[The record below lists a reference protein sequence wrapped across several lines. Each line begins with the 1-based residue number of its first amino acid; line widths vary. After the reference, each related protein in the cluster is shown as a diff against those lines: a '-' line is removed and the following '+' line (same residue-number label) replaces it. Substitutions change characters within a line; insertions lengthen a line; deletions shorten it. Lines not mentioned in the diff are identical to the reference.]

1 MVNGMDKEL
10 RTGLMVANTWV
21 SGKKEKLMDR
31 VSQFIKMEIFMR
43 ENGKMIWLMDMG
55 LIKKQPEQYTRAIGK
70 MTNNM
75 AKAKRPGQTVLTT
88 KDNLNKE
95 QNQVRVY

>member
-1 MVNGMDKEL
+1 
-10 RTGLMVANTWV
+10 
-21 SGKKEKLMDR
+21 
-31 VSQFIKMEIFMR
+31 
-43 ENGKMIWLMDMG
+43 MIWLMDMG
-55 LIKKQPEQYTRAIGK
+55 LIKKQPEPYTRAIGK